1 MKKTLSIIL
10 SMLLIMTMAPMAFAE
25 VIANSDAPIAIA
37 ADGETIIELEAYN
50 TGELTNADGTTAQ
63 RTIPTYTNE
72 ENGKSYLH
80 TGHIA
85 GTNLVQTLEVSVA
98 EAGSYDIEVV
108 HSTGDASSK
117 IKFAVDGTTVQTY
130 YYNATEIAAIGE
142 YFHEHFKA
150 TKTVFRVDLSAGSHK
165 LAISYPERSGSLAGT
180 IAFAAD
186 CVKFTPA
193 EENTVYDVAKS
204 GTTTIEMEELTYN
217 TKRADQTQFYI
228 RNFATPTV
236 TETAEDGSTTEHTI
250 LALTEKKYDSQPL
263 VMTIP
268 IDIEKAGWYDVDAFL
283 LRGQTYLSITTLR
296 NQTRGTILRT
306 TNGTNPYRTNQIYS
320 YKDQAG
326 YQYESR
332 VYMPA
337 GEQNLILNI
346 ATRAE
351 GTAGGIFFWGDK
363 ITLTP
368 VELPAEERAV
378 ISENGGTIEYEAWT
392 DYISNEM
399 TVNVKDA
406 TTNPDNKASGS
417 SFIQFDT
424 GTNRSYEFYMDIP
437 VTVEKSGVYDVELIA
452 SNLPTLIYFDG
463 AATSLQR
470 GKMLDKTWS
479 SNTGDYYCL
488 KWFPAH
494 PYTGRVYLTAGEHVF
509 TTKSP
514 LRAAENNDLAN
525 AYDCIRFTPAESKV
539 FITSNKAMINVAY
552 ETPVIGTAIAAFY
565 EDNQLKHLAT
575 KEITEETQ
583 AFDIETITDA
593 KPDKVK
599 VFLWESVTGAKP
611 TEDVITIT
619 DIEYITPA
627 LYLLGDSVC
636 AHYNSDNFWQQGW
649 GDHIMSLFGE
659 DITIIN
665 KAIGGKSSKTYREN
679 PWENLY
685 YDVKYGDYVMIN
697 FGLNDYYNIS
707 ETGKGT
713 SLKDYEMYLNLY
725 CDEIKAKGAT
735 PILISPM
742 PECKTSHNSLIAR
755 SAVMEK
761 VAEEQGIVFLPL
773 NDTLNYQWILD
784 ENGNYSE
791 TMSKAT
797 FDYYFLSE
805 TAYKRLEAEYVAEV
819 PQSQWDYIH
828 STNDRTHIN
837 IDGAQHVAQTI
848 ADLLAESDS
857 PLKSYLK

>member
-1 MKKTLSIIL
+1 M
-10 SMLLIMTMAPMAFAE
+10 
-25 VIANSDAPIAIA
+25 
-37 ADGETIIELEAYN
+37 
-50 TGELTNADGTTAQ
+50 
-63 RTIPTYTNE
+63 
-72 ENGKSYLH
+72 
-80 TGHIA
+80 
-85 GTNLVQTLEVSVA
+85 
-98 EAGSYDIEVV
+98 
-108 HSTGDASSK
+108 
-117 IKFAVDGTTVQTY
+117 
-130 YYNATEIAAIGE
+130 
-142 YFHEHFKA
+142 
-150 TKTVFRVDLSAGSHK
+150 
-165 LAISYPERSGSLAGT
+165 
-180 IAFAAD
+180 
-186 CVKFTPA
+186 
-193 EENTVYDVAKS
+193 
-204 GTTTIEMEELTYN
+204 
-217 TKRADQTQFYI
+217 
-228 RNFATPTV
+228 
-236 TETAEDGSTTEHTI
+236 
-250 LALTEKKYDSQPL
+250 
-263 VMTIP
+263 
-268 IDIEKAGWYDVDAFL
+268 
-283 LRGQTYLSITTLR
+283 
-296 NQTRGTILRT
+296 
-306 TNGTNPYRTNQIYS
+306 
-320 YKDQAG
+320 
-326 YQYESR
+326 
-332 VYMPA
+332 
-337 GEQNLILNI
+337 
-346 ATRAE
+346 
-351 GTAGGIFFWGDK
+351 
-363 ITLTP
+363 
-368 VELPAEERAV
+368 
-378 ISENGGTIEYEAWT
+378 
-392 DYISNEM
+392 
-399 TVNVKDA
+399 
-406 TTNPDNKASGS
+406 
-417 SFIQFDT
+417 
-424 GTNRSYEFYMDIP
+424 
-437 VTVEKSGVYDVELIA
+437 
-452 SNLPTLIYFDG
+452 
-463 AATSLQR
+463 
-470 GKMLDKTWS
+470 
-479 SNTGDYYCL
+479 

-525 AYDCIRFTPAESKV
+525 AYDCIRFTPAEAKV

-593 KPDKVK
+593 KTDKVK

-697 FGLNDYYNIS
+697 FGLNDIGS
-707 ETGKGT
+707 IASGKGT
-713 SLKDYEMYLNLY
+713 SLEDYEMYLNLY

-755 SAVMEK
+755 SNVMEK
-761 VAEEQGIVFLPL
+761 VAKEQGIVFLPL

-805 TAYKRLEAEYVAEV
+805 AAFTRLEEEYGKEI
-819 PQSQWDYIH
+819 PEKQWEYIA
-828 STNDRTHIN
+828 TTPDRTHIN

-857 PLKSYLK
+857 PLKNYLK